1 MSVEQ
6 VSITVRYSQGTYV
19 ARAKGHKVT
28 ASCTHSAE
36 VAALA
41 LARKLGFD
49 PQQHWAGTNHR
60 PTGSVYLFAKG
71 EEQ

>member
-6 VSITVRYSQGTYV
+6 VSITVRYSHGTYV
-19 ARAKGHKVT
+19 ARAKGHKGT
-28 ASCTHSAE
+28 ASCTHSTE
-36 VAALA
+36 VAAYA

-49 PQQHWAGTNHR
+49 PQQHWASTSHR
-60 PTGSVYLFAKG
+60 PDGSAYLFAKG

>member
-6 VSITVRYSQGTYV
+6 VTITVRYSQGTYV
-19 ARAKGHKVT
+19 ARTKGRNET
-28 ASCTHSAE
+28 ASCTHSTE
-36 VAALA
+36 IAAYA

-49 PQQHWAGTNHR
+49 PEQHWAGASHR
-60 PTGSVYLFAKG
+60 PTGSVYLFTRG

>member
-6 VSITVRYSQGTYV
+6 VTITVRYAQGTYV
-19 ARAKGHKVT
+19 ARAKGHKGT
-28 ASCTHSAE
+28 ASCTHSTE
-36 VAALA
+36 IAAHA

-49 PQQHWAGTNHR
+49 PAQHWASTSHH
-60 PTGSVYLFAKG
+60 TSGSAYLFAKG